1 MKPNQPLPDSERQL
15 QISHVSTAQAFQ
27 TRRTRSC
34 GSERAGDVSASS
46 THAAGERF
54 QVGEPQNGGPL
65 VLARCQLS
73 HDWAGAAT
81 TIQVAGRVRG

>member
-34 GSERAGDVSASS
+34 GSE
-46 THAAGERF
+46 
-54 QVGEPQNGGPL
+54 GEPQNGGPL

-81 TIQVAGRVRG
+81 TIQVAGRIRG